1 MKITVYELLG
11 LIKDDKA
18 PKKIIYNN
26 RVWEYETN
34 IKDYYNEMWSLLENQ
49 FDVITKYFED
59 EVEIIED
66 KPKHIEELNISRL
79 RQNEYC
85 YPITVE
91 IMAKINELTKA
102 VNNLLDKE
110 GK

>member
-1 MKITVYELLG
+1 MKITIYELLG
-11 LIKDDKA
+11 LIKNEKA

-59 EVEIIED
+59 EVEIIEEENKAEINDLTELREYID
-66 KPKHIEELNISRL
+66 KQFDRIFNILNQNANL
-79 RQNEYC
+79 R
-85 YPITVE
+85 
-91 IMAKINELTKA
+91 KIFLF
-102 VNNLLDKE
+102 
-110 GK
+110 